1 MGAVVWKEKQRC
13 SVAFQSKRQ
22 LFLFSSSF
30 LPVENERRQ
39 HSMKALLNLEAGAT
53 GGAAEIP
60 YKESRAV
67 NYIVQPTALL

>member
-1 MGAVVWKEKQRC
+1 
-13 SVAFQSKRQ
+13 
-22 LFLFSSSF
+22 
-30 LPVENERRQ
+30 
-39 HSMKALLNLEAGAT
+39 MKALLNLEAGAT

>member
-22 LFLFSSSF
+22 LFLFSSF